1 MHPTGWFDWM
11 ACPFDSFD
19 RWTDSRL
26 FGMLAHT
33 QAGQAKV
40 FDNLMAR
47 HSQASAV
54 GLLDNQTSS

>member
-1 MHPTGWFDWM
+1 
-11 ACPFDSFD
+11 
-19 RWTDSRL
+19 
-26 FGMLAHT
+26 MLAHT

-54 GLLDNQTSS
+54 GFLDNQTSS